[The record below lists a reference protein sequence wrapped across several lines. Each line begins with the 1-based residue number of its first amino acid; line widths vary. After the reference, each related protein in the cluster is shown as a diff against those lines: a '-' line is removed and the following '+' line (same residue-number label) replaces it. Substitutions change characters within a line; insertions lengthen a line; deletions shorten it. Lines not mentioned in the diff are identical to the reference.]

1 MSTASAY
8 RSYIGATTT
17 TLLPLAAN
25 AAGKAP
31 HTSPKPPVLDHGET
45 SAVTKTIG
53 HALVHGSRL
62 PVQREIF
69 IPPLG
74 RIAADGGEE
83 AEDGILRPVEDVM
96 DDDVV
101 LFRRGLGLHGRRR
114 RLIVHRSLGDGVGGI
129 FNRGSPVYPS
139 VAEGN
144 SDTRV
149 CP

>member
-53 HALVHGSRL
+53 
-62 PVQREIF
+62 
-69 IPPLG
+69 
-74 RIAADGGEE
+74 
-83 AEDGILRPVEDVM
+83 M
-96 DDDVV
+96 
-101 LFRRGLGLHGRRR
+101 
-114 RLIVHRSLGDGVGGI
+114 
-129 FNRGSPVYPS
+129 PS
-139 VAEGN
+139 FTA
-144 SDTRV
+144 RV
-149 CP
+149 CLSKERSSSPRSDASRPTEVKRPRTASSARSRT